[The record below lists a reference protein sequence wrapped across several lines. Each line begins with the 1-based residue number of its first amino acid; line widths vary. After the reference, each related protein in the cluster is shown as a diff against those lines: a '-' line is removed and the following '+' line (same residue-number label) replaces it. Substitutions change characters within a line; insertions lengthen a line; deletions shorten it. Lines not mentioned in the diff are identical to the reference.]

1 MDHLPNTFISKAS
14 RFNEHLQENSQ
25 RGKDEVLPVCWARSF
40 LRVLYPFLVTQKESR
55 MKNKTIDSKMAEF
68 QGWTECSRQSN
79 FLILKMRM
87 IKSIDIDNFSQF
99 TH

>member
-25 RGKDEVLPVCWARSF
+25 RGKDKVLPICWAKSF

-68 QGWTECSRQSN
+68 QDRQVKRIPYGADRGRLDS
-79 FLILKMRM
+79 
-87 IKSIDIDNFSQF
+87 
-99 TH
+99 